1 MRDSELRIALVGNK
15 NSGKSALFNALT
27 GQKVHVGNYPGVT
40 THLQWG
46 ALKADHAN
54 LFEKTSV
61 RVIDMPGLSSLNA
74 YSTEEKDALASLTH
88 QRGAQDT
95 PNLLIDVIDAGN
107 IEMGLYLALQLL
119 ELNMP
124 TVIAL
129 NMIDEATS
137 NGVTIDTAELGR
149 ELGVPVV
156 PISATKQQGITALLE
171 KVASLANDPAPERR
185 IDFCSGDLHK
195 AIHSVCHIL
204 EVPAHTVGMPVRYAA
219 EKVIEHD
226 EAILA
231 QLDVEQEDLHVIDHI
246 IDHLEKDSGLASETV
261 MAKER
266 YSYVDDLC
274 ARCINRADTSREQ
287 QRSQKIDKVLTHRI
301 WGIPI
306 YLCVMAL
313 VFWLTF
319 SVIGGPLQEALES
332 LFNWSGGAFGD
343 FLLGVGVNHWVYDL
357 VINGVW
363 AGVFSVLSF
372 LPIIMVLFFFLSFL
386 EDSGYM
392 TRVAF
397 VMDKLL
403 RKIGLSGRSFAP
415 LIVGF
420 GCNVPA
426 IMATRTL
433 PSERDRKLT
442 ILLTPFMSCSAKL
455 PVYGMITAAFFG
467 TKATLVMIS
476 LYVLGIVV
484 AILLGFVLSRTLFKG
499 DAMMYVM
506 ELPAYRWPAL
516 SDVVRHMW
524 NNAKEFVKKAFT
536 IIFLGTVVIWVLQN
550 IDVTFNPVSDSSQSI
565 LAAIGTQ
572 ISFIFKPIGLD
583 SWEATTALLAGLAA
597 KEAIVSTL
605 TVLMGPLISSGLT
618 IAAALATIFT
628 PLTAFTFLVFIL
640 LYVPCL
646 ATFAATR
653 KELDSTIQAI
663 GIVVMQLV
671 LAYVVC
677 FVIYHVGLIIVG

>member
-1 MRDSELRIALVGNK
+1 MQDHELRIALVGNK

-46 ALKADHAN
+46 ALKGGYAH

-61 RVIDMPGLSSLNA
+61 RIIDMPGLSSLNA
-74 YSTEEKDALASLTH
+74 YSTEEKDALASLTLH
-88 QRGAQDT
+88 RGSQDT
-95 PNLLIDVIDAGN
+95 PNYLIDVIDAGN

-124 TVIAL
+124 TIIAL

-137 NGVTIDTAELGR
+137 NGVTIDTVELER

-171 KVASLANDPAPERR
+171 QVAALKDHPLSERR

-204 EVPAHTVGMPVRYAA
+204 EAPAAQVGMPVRYAA

-226 EAILA
+226 EAILT
-231 QLDVEQEDLHVIDHI
+231 QLDVEQEDLHVIAHI

-266 YSYVDDLC
+266 YAFVDDLC
-274 ARCINRADTSREQ
+274 ACCASRVETSREQ
-287 QRSQKIDKVLTHRI
+287 QRSQKIDRVLTHRV

-306 YLCVMAL
+306 YLCIMAL

-319 SVIGGPLQEALES
+319 SVIGGPLQEALEG
-332 LFNWSGGAFGD
+332 FFDWSGGAFGE

-357 VINGVW
+357 VINGIW
-363 AGVFSVLSF
+363 AGVCSVLSF

-524 NNAKEFVKKAFT
+524 DNAKEFVKKAFT

-550 IDVTFNPVSDSSQSI
+550 IDMTFNPVSYSSQSI

-572 ISFIFKPIGLD
+572 ISFIFQPIGLD
-583 SWEATTALLAGLAA
+583 LWEATTALLAGLAA

-605 TVLMGPLISSGLT
+605 TVLMGPLIGSGLT
-618 IAAALATIFT
+618 IAAALSTIFT
-628 PLTAFTFLVFIL
+628 PLTAFVFLVFIL

-677 FVIYHVGLIIVG
+677 FVIYHIGLIFVG